1 MHYQVYKREKMLTVY
16 SKNNCP
22 FCEQAKG
29 LLTKKGIPFNV
40 VKIDEDNAAREWL
53 LEQNHRTV
61 PQLYLDG
68 LLFVEGGFQGL
79 AKLSDE
85 ELFNKLGSSNVSN

>member
-1 MHYQVYKREKMLTVY
+1 MMEDKMLIVY

-29 LLTKKGIPFNV
+29 LLTKKGISFDV

-68 LLFVEGGFQGL
+68 KLFVEGGYQGL
-79 AKLSDE
+79 SKLSDE
-85 ELFNKLGSSNVSN
+85 ELRARLSGE

>member
-1 MHYQVYKREKMLTVY
+1 MLTVY

-29 LLTKKGIPFNV
+29 LLTKKGISFDV
-40 VKIDEDNAAREWL
+40 VKIDEDNEAREWL

-68 LLFVEGGFQGL
+68 KLFVEGGYQGL

-85 ELFNKLGSSNVSN
+85 ELTARLAGA

>member
-1 MHYQVYKREKMLTVY
+1 MLTVY

-29 LLTKKGIPFNV
+29 LLTKKDIPFEV
-40 VKIDEDNAAREWL
+40 IKIDEDDTAREWL
-53 LEQNHRTV
+53 LEQRHRTV
-61 PQLYLDG
+61 PQIYQNG
-68 LLFVEGGFQGL
+68 ELFVEGGYQGL

-85 ELFNKLGSSNVSN
+85 ELTARLAGA

>member
-1 MHYQVYKREKMLTVY
+1 MLKVY

-29 LLTKKGIPFNV
+29 LLTKKGIQFDV
-40 VKIDEDNAAREWL
+40 VKIDEDNEAREWL
-53 LEQNHRTV
+53 LEQRHRTV

-68 LLFVEGGFQGL
+68 KLFVEGGYQGL
-79 AKLSDE
+79 AKLTDE
-85 ELFNKLGSSNVSN
+85 ELRARLAGV